1 MGTRRQKW
9 LCAQIGAREHFAVA
23 RTLHRDRRL
32 ATLYTDFW
40 AGRVERKLASRINAG
55 PLRSLAARFHAELA
69 EADICAWNYRCL
81 QWELEQHY
89 RRRRDPRGL
98 YSGFM
103 DIGRRFALRVRAALQ
118 RRSDL
123 GPDSIFFS
131 YDTGALEAM
140 IWCRERGIRCV
151 LNQIDPSRVEAAMV
165 HEEAKR
171 WPGWEAR
178 YTEIPEAYFRRREQE
193 WALADR
199 VIVNSNFCRLALIQ
213 QGVPAEKLI
222 VVPLCYEGGC
232 RTQDSAS
239 AVERIS
245 PFDSAEPLRVLWLGQ
260 VVLRKGIQYLIE
272 AARLLDRENVQF
284 DVVGPVG
291 ISQAAVSAAPRNLT
305 FHGRIS
311 RSQATVWYRQATV
324 FVLPTLSDGF
334 AITQLEAMSHGLPVV
349 TTRCCGD
356 VVEDGVDGFIVPPR
370 DASSLAEAL
379 HRYRAEPGLVQHH
392 GSAARQK
399 AKQFSLDRLSS
410 NLNLLEGYLDRT

>member
-23 RTLHRDRRL
+23 RALHRDQRL

-55 PLRSLAARFHAELA
+55 PLRSLAGRFHPELA
-69 EADICAWNYRCL
+69 EVDICAWNYRCL
-81 QWELEQHY
+81 HWEVEQRF
-89 RRRRDPRGL
+89 RRHRDPWGL

-103 DIGRRFALRVRAALQ
+103 DIGRRFALRVRGALQ

-151 LNQIDPSRVEAAMV
+151 LNQIDPGRVEAAMV

-178 YTEIPEAYFRRREQE
+178 HTEIPEAYFQRREQE

-232 RTQDSAS
+232 GMQDSAS
-239 AVERIS
+239 TLGRIS
-245 PFDSAEPLRVLWLGQ
+245 PSDPAEPLRVLWLGQ

-291 ISQAAVSAAPRNLT
+291 ISQAAISAAPPNLT

-311 RSQATVWYRQATV
+311 RSQAAAWYRQASV

-349 TTRCCGD
+349 TTRSCGD

-392 GSAARQK
+392 GGAARQK
-399 AKQFSLDRLSS
+399 AKQFSLDRLSA
-410 NLNLLEGYLDRT
+410 NLNLLEGYLDRI